1 MKVLKFGGSSVAN
14 PESLT
19 RVIEIIKKNKE
30 QIIVVFSAFGGIT
43 NLLIKMAEQASQ
55 SNSNYKKNLKTIE
68 EIHLN
73 QINFFISVKQQSGVI
88 SFLKSKINELE
99 DFLESLYTLKEL
111 TQKSLSKIS
120 SFGEILSSTII
131 YHVLKD
137 SKLNVDLEDSR
148 DILFTHRV
156 NDREVINNDKSAKR
170 ASLLLKNKNSKII
183 VFPGFIAQDEEGNT
197 TTLGRGGSDYTASLL
212 ANYSNAS
219 ILEIWTDVSG
229 VYTANPKIVNQA
241 QPIDKLSFQEAMEL
255 SHFGAKVIYPP
266 TLQPLIEK
274 NITLQIKNT
283 FDTSAKGTVINE
295 NNSRNIENSIV
306 KGVSHIENVSLIN
319 LEGSGMIG
327 IPGFS
332 KRFFECLSEKKINII
347 MITQASS
354 EHSIC
359 IAVKSQDAWVAKKA
373 VDEHFAFE
381 ISLKKVEPTK
391 IESNMTNIAIVGDR
405 MKDHQG
411 ISGRFFS
418 SLGANNIN
426 IRAIAQGASERNI
439 SIVIDEKNTKKAL
452 NTIHESFFEEQTKEL
467 NLFITGVGNV
477 GSRLIEQIENQKD
490 YLLEHLR
497 LKIRVIALSNSRK
510 MILSENPIDLAQW
523 KELLNESKTT
533 ADREQFFKHIKEL
546 NLRNSIF
553 VDNTASEIISDEYI
567 KYLKNNIGVVTCN
580 KIACASSLA
589 NYRGLKKTARQFG
602 TPFLF
607 ETNVGAALPVIDTLN
622 NLIASGD
629 KIHQIQAILSGSLNY
644 IFNNFSTQT
653 NFKDIVLKAQKEGFT
668 EPDPKIDLSGID
680 VARKILI
687 LARES
692 GFNLELNDIQN
703 NSFLPKEVLHTKNN
717 VDFFEALDKYEYH
730 FTNLLEKASA
740 KNTRL
745 KYVAELKNGK
755 ASVGLK
761 EIEANHDFFNLEGSD
776 NIILFYTTRYKQ
788 QPLIVKGAGAGA
800 EVTAGGIFGDIIR
813 IGKM

>member
-1 MKVLKFGGSSVAN
+1 
-14 PESLT
+14 
-19 RVIEIIKKNKE
+19 
-30 QIIVVFSAFGGIT
+30 
-43 NLLIKMAEQASQ
+43 
-55 SNSNYKKNLKTIE
+55 
-68 EIHLN
+68 
-73 QINFFISVKQQSGVI
+73 
-88 SFLKSKINELE
+88 
-99 DFLESLYTLKEL
+99 
-111 TQKSLSKIS
+111 
-120 SFGEILSSTII
+120 
-131 YHVLKD
+131 
-137 SKLNVDLEDSR
+137 
-148 DILFTHRV
+148 
-156 NDREVINNDKSAKR
+156 
-170 ASLLLKNKNSKII
+170 
-183 VFPGFIAQDEEGNT
+183 
-197 TTLGRGGSDYTASLL
+197 
-212 ANYSNAS
+212 
-219 ILEIWTDVSG
+219 
-229 VYTANPKIVNQA
+229 
-241 QPIDKLSFQEAMEL
+241 
-255 SHFGAKVIYPP
+255 
-266 TLQPLIEK
+266 
-274 NITLQIKNT
+274 
-283 FDTSAKGTVINE
+283 
-295 NNSRNIENSIV
+295 
-306 KGVSHIENVSLIN
+306 
-319 LEGSGMIG
+319 
-327 IPGFS
+327 
-332 KRFFECLSEKKINII
+332 

-359 IAVKSQDAWVAKKA
+359 IGVKSEDALAAKK
-373 VDEHFAFE
+373 VIDEHFAFE
-381 ISLKKVEPTK
+381 ISLKKIEPAK

-439 SIVIDEKNTKKAL
+439 SIVIDKKNTQKAL

-477 GSRLIEQIENQKD
+477 GSRLIEQIENQRD

-510 MILSENPIDLAQW
+510 MILSDNPIDLTNW
-523 KELLNESKTT
+523 KKLLNGSETK
-533 ADREQFFKHIKEL
+533 ANRKKFFNHIKEL

-553 VDNTASEIISDEYI
+553 IDNTASETISDEYI

-580 KIACASSLA
+580 KIACASSFE
-589 NYRGLKKTARQFG
+589 NYRELKKTARQFG

-622 NLIASGD
+622 TLIASGD

-653 NFKDIVLKAQKEGFT
+653 KFKDIVLKAQKEGFT
-668 EPDPKIDLSGID
+668 EPDPKIDLSGVD

-692 GFNLELNDIQN
+692 GFNIELDDIQN
-703 NSFLPKEVLHTKNN
+703 NSFLPKEVLNTDNN
-717 VDFFEALDKYEYH
+717 IDFFEALDKHEYH
-730 FTNLLEKASA
+730 FKNLLEKANT
-740 KNTRL
+740 KNARL
-745 KYVAELKNGK
+745 KYVAELKNGR

>member
-1 MKVLKFGGSSVAN
+1 MKILKFGGTSVAN
-14 PESLT
+14 PEGLT
-19 RVIEIIKKNKE
+19 RVIEIIKKNTE
-30 QIIVVFSAFGGIT
+30 QLIIVVSAFGGVT
-43 NLLIKMAEQASQ
+43 NLLIEMAEKAIK
-55 SNSNYKKNLKTIE
+55 SNKNYKKNIKTIE

-73 QINFFISVKQQSGVI
+73 QINFFIPVKQQSGII

-99 DFLESLYTLKEL
+99 DFLESLNTLKEL

-137 SKLNVDLEDSR
+137 SNLDADIADSR
-148 DILFTHRV
+148 DILFTHKV
-156 NDREVINNDKSAKR
+156 NDREVINNKKSAKKT
-170 ASLLLKNKNSKII
+170 SLLLKNKKSKII
-183 VFPGFIAQDEEGNT
+183 VIPGFIAQDEEGKT

-212 ANYSNAS
+212 ANYADAN

-229 VYTANPKIVNQA
+229 VYTANPKLVSQA
-241 QPIDKLSFQEAMEL
+241 QPIKKLSFQEAMEL

-274 NITLQIKNT
+274 NIPLRIKNT
-283 FDTSAKGTVINE
+283 FDASAKGTLINQ
-295 NNSRNIENSIV
+295 NNLKKDENSIV
-306 KGVSHIENVSLIN
+306 KGVSHIENVSLVN
-319 LEGSGMIG
+319 LEGSGMVG

-359 IAVKSQDAWVAKKA
+359 IGVKSEDALAAKK
-373 VDEHFAFE
+373 VIDENFAFE
-381 ISLKKVEPTK
+381 ISLKKIEPAK

-439 SIVIDEKNTKKAL
+439 SIVIDKKNTQKAL
-452 NTIHESFFEEQTKEL
+452 NTIHESFFEEQAKEL

-510 MILSENPIDLAQW
+510 MILSDNPIDLTNW
-523 KELLNESKTT
+523 KKLLSGSETKANRKK
-533 ADREQFFKHIKEL
+533 FFNHIKEL

-553 VDNTASEIISDEYI
+553 IDNTASETISYEYI

-580 KIACASSLA
+580 KIACASSFE
-589 NYRGLKKTARQFG
+589 NYTELKKTARQFG

-622 NLIASGD
+622 TLIASGD
-629 KIHQIQAILSGSLNY
+629 KIHQIQAILSVSLNY

-653 NFKDIVLKAQKEGFT
+653 KFKDIVLKAQKEGFT

-692 GFNLELNDIQN
+692 GFNIELDDIRN
-703 NSFLPKEVLHTKNN
+703 NSFLPKEVLNTDNN
-717 VDFFEALDKYEYH
+717 IDFFEALDKHEYH
-730 FTNLLEKASA
+730 FKNLLEKA
-740 KNTRL
+740 NTENARL
-745 KYVAELKNGK
+745 KYVAELKNGR

-776 NIILFYTTRYKQ
+776 NIILFYTTRYKK

>member
-43 NLLIKMAEQASQ
+43 NLLIKMAEQASL
-55 SNSNYKKNLKTIE
+55 SNSNYKKNLKIIE

-99 DFLESLYTLKEL
+99 DFLESLYTLNEL

-131 YHVLKD
+131 YHVLKE

-156 NDREVINNDKSAKR
+156 NDRDVINNDKSAKR

-283 FDTSAKGTVINE
+283 FDTSAKGTIINE
-295 NNSRNIENSIV
+295 NNSKNIENSIV

-381 ISLKKVEPTK
+381 ISLKKIEPTK

-533 ADREQFFKHIKEL
+533 AGREQFFKHIKEL

-589 NYRGLKKTARQFG
+589 NYRELKKTARQFG

-692 GFNLELNDIQN
+692 GFNLELDDIQN